1 MRQVI
6 FLLALFITVY
16 GQQVIVTLDAPAE
29 DITGLA
35 KSSDALWAVSSSE
48 TTVYKL
54 DPGTGAVLS
63 SFSCKADDDELVP
76 NGLAYAKGRVYVA
89 QWTGIFSGACR
100 AFQYMPSG
108 EYKGKTVLSC

>member
-1 MRQVI
+1 MRQAI
-6 FLLALFITVY
+6 FLLVLFITVY

-29 DITGLA
+29 NISGLA
-35 KSSDALWAVSSSE
+35 KSADALWAVSSSE
-48 TTVYKL
+48 KTVYKMHSE
-54 DPGTGAVLS
+54 TGAVLS
-63 SFSCKADDDELVP
+63 SFSCKADDDALVP

-108 EYKGKTVLSC
+108 EYIGKTVLSC